1 MSHFQNR
8 AISASAGTG
17 KTFRLA
23 HRYIGLMAAEV
34 SPDRI
39 CALTFSRK
47 AAGEIFDKIVERLCL
62 AATDGKKRAETA
74 RTIAAEGLVVPP
86 DQPEAYVRLLR
97 QFLDHEHRLRIGT
110 LDSFILG
117 VVRAFPLELG
127 IPPDTQPMDGDGG
140 EAQARRQAILTRLFD
155 PTRRTG
161 NEGNRE
167 GGTFLNDF
175 RLACFGRET
184 KALASVLDTFIATH
198 FGFYRE
204 HECPGQWQW
213 GDPTRIWES
222 AERWWEDPGILAAPI
237 PADLPERFADAF
249 GAETGAVK
257 FGTICAEILRAAS
270 EHAPDRPWPKLSET
284 TLNRLLLC
292 VMQAEAPT
300 VSYSRKEYTFPPDL
314 WPPLRRALA
323 NLIGVEVKRAL
334 ATTQGLH
341 AVLDRYHRLYADELS
356 RDGRFTFDDLSRLLG
371 ADGLNP
377 GRTPLAPNR
386 LYIDYRLDS
395 RLDHWL
401 LDEFQDTSD
410 TQWAALAN
418 LIDEVVQGEDRS
430 FFYVGDVKQ
439 SIYGWRGGNYRLF
452 GQVRDQ
458 YRDLGP
464 RAIKEESITT
474 CHRSLPAVIETVN
487 RIFDGLPGWTPER
500 GEGKG
505 PRTSAVADFA
515 AVWQRH
521 ESARQGDGEGFAAL
535 LEYVPKKKH
544 EPSAG
549 TGPNSAGGD
558 GQDAEGAGDPAE
570 FEAVADILQEVWSAK
585 LTTAVLVRSNAAGRA
600 CADVLCSRLR
610 NVPVVHE
617 GKGAIVD
624 SPVVTL
630 LLALVRYAAHPG
642 DRLALRH
649 LQMSP
654 LATQP
659 ELASPDILPGAL
671 LKALHE
677 RGFAETLRDWGTRLD
692 GLDPFGRQ
700 RLRELLA
707 AAERFDATGVRDPD
721 AFADYIQAYQVKASA
736 AAGTVRVMTIHQAK
750 GLGFGLVIVP
760 FAANAKGFEKPGD
773 PELLTDD
780 ESWVLEPPCQQ
791 ALAAAA
797 GAPLAALDAARAKGN
812 FSQLCVL
819 YVALTRAEQALY
831 MIIPKA
837 KGEPTTVREAD
848 LLRERLVAG
857 DSAGIGPGRLEQL
870 YASGDP
876 AWFQRPGP
884 GDQDKDKDNDDDND
898 NDNDKAEELPTCSAV
913 RLTYAAE
920 VARREPS
927 KEHAE
932 ERAFPAPWLF
942 SLEAGN
948 VRAFGS
954 AIHRLFERI
963 EWLEDADIERLI
975 AVWRAESV
983 EPATLLADVE
993 RQFRTCLANPD
1004 VQRRLARP
1012 ADPLA
1017 GEAPAEPPRPLAG
1030 EAPAEPPRPLAGE
1043 APAEPPR
1050 PTGAAEVWR
1059 EAPFNLVLESGGK
1072 RHLVSGR
1079 FDRLVLE
1086 RNTAGRPVRATVF
1099 DFKSNRVDTEA
1110 DMRNAAAGYA
1120 GQMADYARAA
1130 AHLLSLQPADVAT
1143 VLLFTRTGQ
1152 VWPR

>member
-23 HRYIGLMAAEV
+23 HRYIGLMATEV

-74 RTIAAEGLVVPP
+74 ETIAAEGLVVPP

-140 EAQARRQAILTRLFD
+140 EAKARRQAILTRLFD

-161 NEGNRE
+161 TEGNRE

-184 KALASVLDTFIATH
+184 KALADVLDSLIATH
-198 FGFYRE
+198 FSFHRE
-204 HECPGQWQW
+204 HECPGKWHW
-213 GDPTRIWES
+213 GDPTRIWQP
-222 AERWWEDPGILAAPI
+222 AERWWEDPGILATPI
-237 PADLPERFADAF
+237 PAGLSERLTEAF
-249 GAETGAVK
+249 VTKKGVAK
-257 FGTICAEILRAAS
+257 FGGICAEIFTAAM
-270 EHAPDRPWPKLSET
+270 EYAPDRPWPTLSET
-284 TLNRLLLC
+284 ALDRLLLC
-292 VMQAEAPT
+292 ATQAEAPT
-300 VSYSRKEYTFPPDL
+300 VSYAKGHYALPADL

-323 NLIGVEVKRAL
+323 NLIGVELKRAL
-334 ATTQGLH
+334 ATTQGLR

-356 RDGRFTFDDLSRLLG
+356 RDGRYTFDDLSRLLG

-377 GRTPLAPNR
+377 GRTPLAPDR

-395 RLDHWL
+395 KLDHWL

-452 GQVRDQ
+452 DQVLDQ
-458 YRDLGP
+458 YRDLGS
-464 RAIKEESITT
+464 RTIANESITE
-474 CHRSLPAVIETVN
+474 CYRSLPAVIETVN
-487 RIFDGLPGWTPER
+487 RIFDGLPDWTPGLGAE
-500 GEGKG
+500 KG
-505 PRTSAVADFA
+505 PRKSAVADFA
-515 AVWQRH
+515 AVWQTH
-521 ESARQGDGEGFAAL
+521 TSARRDDGQGFAAL
-535 LEYVPKKKH
+535 LEYLPKQKQG
-544 EPSAG
+544 PSAG
-549 TGPNSAGGD
+549 TEANSTGGEGKD
-558 GQDAEGAGDPAE
+558 DEGAGDPAE
-570 FEAVADILQEVWSAK
+570 FEAVADILQKVWSPE
-585 LTTAVLVRSNAAGRA
+585 LTTAVLVRGNVAGRA

-630 LLALVRYAAHPG
+630 LLALVHYAAHPG
-642 DRLALRH
+642 DLLALRH

-654 LATQP
+654 LATQA
-659 ELASPDILPGAL
+659 EILRPDTLPGVL

-677 RGFAETLRDWGTRLD
+677 HGFADTLRDWGTRL
-692 GLDPFGRQ
+692 LDLDAFARQ

-721 AFADYIQAYQVKASA
+721 AFTDYIQAYQVKASA

-760 FAANAKGFEKPGD
+760 FAANAKSFEKPGD
-773 PELLTDD
+773 PELLTDED
-780 ESWVLEPPCQQ
+780 GWVLEPPCQQ

-797 GAPLAALDAARAKGN
+797 GAPLAALDAARAQSN

-837 KGEPTTVREAD
+837 ADEPTTVREAD
-848 LLRERLVAG
+848 LLRERLAA
-857 DSAGIGPGRLEQL
+857 DESADPGPGGLRQL
-870 YASGDP
+870 YASGNP
-876 AWFQRPGP
+876 AWFQRPGQATRKTVQP
-884 GDQDKDKDNDDDND
+884 R
-898 NDNDKAEELPTCSAV
+898 APV
-913 RLTYAAE
+913 RLTYAAD

-932 ERAFPAPWLF
+932 ERAFPAQWLF

-963 EWLEDADIERLI
+963 EWLEDADLERLI
-975 AVWRAESV
+975 AAWRAESV
-983 EPATLLADVE
+983 EPAALLADVE
-993 RQFRTCLANPD
+993 QQFRACLANPE
-1004 VQRRLARP
+1004 VRRRLARP
-1012 ADPLA
+1012 A
-1017 GEAPAEPPRPLAG
+1017 
-1030 EAPAEPPRPLAGE
+1030 
-1043 APAEPPR
+1043 
-1050 PTGAAEVWR
+1050 GAAEVWR
-1059 EAPFNLVLESGGK
+1059 EAPFNLVLESDGK

-1079 FDRLVLE
+1079 FDRLVVE
-1086 RNTAGRPVRATVF
+1086 RDAAGRPVRATVF

-1110 DMRNAAAGYA
+1110 ERRKAAEGYA
-1120 GQMADYARAA
+1120 SQMADYARAA
-1130 AHLLSLQPADVAT
+1130 ARLLGLQPADVAT

-1152 VWPR
+1152 VWPL

>member
-1 MSHFQNR
+1 MSRFQNR
-8 AISASAGTG
+8 AISAAAGTG

-23 HRYIGLMAAEV
+23 HRYIGLMATEV

-74 RTIAAEGLVVPP
+74 QTIAAEGLVVPP

-198 FGFYRE
+198 YGFYRE
-204 HECPGQWQW
+204 HDDAGKWSW
-213 GDPTRIWES
+213 GDPTRIWE
-222 AERWWEDPGILAAPI
+222 ATERWWEDPELTAATLL
-237 PADLPERFADAF
+237 ADLPERLAEAF
-249 GAETGAVK
+249 GTAGNPKRLGESCAKVAV
-257 FGTICAEILRAAS
+257 AAM
-270 EHAPDRPWPKLSET
+270 EHADNRPWPT
-284 TLNRLLLC
+284 TLGGTVAEQLLAAAVRIEPPVLTYYRKDYPLP
-292 VMQAEAPT
+292 AE
-300 VSYSRKEYTFPPDL
+300 L

-323 NLIGVEVKRAL
+323 NLITIEVKRAL
-334 ATTQGLH
+334 ATTQGLR
-341 AVLDRYHRLYADELS
+341 AVLDRYHRLYTDELS
-356 RDGRFTFDDLSRLLG
+356 RDGRYTFDDLSRLLG

-377 GRTPLAPNR
+377 GRTPLAPDR

-395 RLDHWL
+395 KLDHWL

-410 TQWAALAN
+410 TQWAALRN

-452 GQVRDQ
+452 GSVFDQ
-458 YRDLGP
+458 YRDLGQ
-464 RAIKEESITT
+464 RAIVKESISR

-487 RIFDGLPGWTPER
+487 QVFAGLPGWMPAA
-500 GEGKG
+500 GDGKG
-505 PRTSAVADFA
+505 PRREAVEDFA
-515 AVWQRH
+515 AFWQTH
-521 ESARQGDGEGFAAL
+521 ASARRDEGEGFATL
-535 LEYVPKKKH
+535 LEYATTDEAKDGPP
-544 EPSAG
+544 PSG
-549 TGPNSAGGD
+549 TGSGVAPAGDSAD
-558 GQDAEGAGDPAE
+558 EADDPAE
-570 FEAVADILQEVWSAK
+570 FRAVADILQEVWSPE

-610 NVPVVHE
+610 DVPVLHE
-617 GKGAIVD
+617 GKGGIVD
-624 SPVVTL
+624 NPVVTL

-642 DRLALRH
+642 DVLALRH

-654 LATQP
+654 LADQP
-659 ELASPDILPGAL
+659 EIASPDILPGAL

-677 RGFAETLRDWGTRLD
+677 RGFADTLRDWGTRLLEILVKEQKREGTSGSSLGARD
-692 GLDPFGRQ
+692 ARPVPGGFAVSPPDDPNAFARQ

-721 AFADYIQAYQVKASA
+721 AFTDYIQAYQVKASA

-760 FAANAKGFEKPGD
+760 FAANAKSFEKPGD
-773 PELLTDD
+773 PELLVD
-780 ESWVLEPPCQQ
+780 EDADQGEGWVLEPPCQQ

-797 GAPLAALDAARAKGN
+797 GAPPAALDAARGAAN
-812 FSQLCVL
+812 FAQLCVL

-831 MIIPKA
+831 MIIPKG
-837 KGEPTTVREAD
+837 KDKPTTARESD
-848 LLRERLVAG
+848 LLRERLMAG
-857 DSAGIGPGRLEQL
+857 DSTDTGPGGLTQV
-870 YASGDP
+870 YAVGDP
-876 AWFQRPGP
+876 AWFQRPG
-884 GDQDKDKDNDDDND
+884 QATR
-898 NDNDKAEELPTCSAV
+898 KAAQQRTPVL
-913 RLTYAAE
+913 LTYAAE

-954 AIHRLFERI
+954 AIHRLFEGI
-963 EWLEDADIERLI
+963 EWLEDADIEHLI
-975 AVWRAESV
+975 AAWRAESV
-983 EPATLLADVE
+983 EPAALLADVE
-993 RQFRTCLANPD
+993 RQFRTCLANPE
-1004 VQRRLARP
+1004 VRRRLACP
-1012 ADPLA
+1012 A
-1017 GEAPAEPPRPLAG
+1017 
-1030 EAPAEPPRPLAGE
+1030 
-1043 APAEPPR
+1043 
-1050 PTGAAEVWR
+1050 GAAEVWR
-1059 EAPFNLVLESGGK
+1059 EAPFNLVLEAEGR

-1079 FDRLVLE
+1079 FDRLVVE
-1086 RNTAGRPVRATVF
+1086 RDAAGQFVRATVF
-1099 DFKSNRVDTEA
+1099 DFKSNRVDTDA
-1110 DMRNAAAGYA
+1110 DMRSAAEGYA
-1120 GQMADYARAA
+1120 GQMDDYARAA
-1130 AHLLSLQPADVAT
+1130 ARLLGLQPAAVAT

-1152 VWPR
+1152 MWPR